1 MKAIKYIAVLIF
13 SLYVFCFKQNIAIGH
28 TFECASF
35 STLPDTII
43 PTKLVPILVGDT
55 AEPYEDVE
63 IIVTDSSYDETNRP
77 AKNLTAVSL
86 SNIEDTPAGSIY
98 GEWDTLSVHSTKFD
112 ALTFDDTI
120 RIPLNDPG
128 HCNYVHPFN
137 GSITSAFG
145 YRGKRYH
152 FAVDINLET
161 GDTVRCAFDG
171 KVRIA
176 QISKSYGFV
185 VVVRHNNGLET
196 YYAHLSK
203 LLVKP
208 GDEMEAGMI
217 LGLGGNTGHSFGSH
231 LHFETRFR
239 GIAIDPSNLINFQT
253 QTLHTDTYNL
263 TKSDF
268 KYLAEQY
275 KIRHYSRKRKKTWYT
290 YYCPGGASYSTPAAK
305 AIMAKVPKP
314 TLPTKNATAVNV
326 ANNGNHSAPTKPITK
341 EATSTTP
348 KKPVVQPKKTT
359 STAKTPKKAET
370 QTGKPIYYTIKS
382 GDSLYSIAIKYKT
395 TVPKICA
402 LNGIKAKDILS
413 IGKKLRVN

>member
-1 MKAIKYIAVLIF
+1 MPVSPSGGVSSRLRPMGA
-13 SLYVFCFKQNIAIGH
+13 SGH
-28 TFECASF
+28 AANDHAS
-35 STLPDTII
+35 
-43 PTKLVPILVGDT
+43 
-55 AEPYEDVE
+55 AH
-63 IIVTDSSYDETNRP
+63 
-77 AKNLTAVSL
+77 AHAH
-86 SNIEDTPAGSIY
+86 TPAHEHCPGLLLLICGPSGVGKTTIVHELIRRFGGLFSISATTRQRSPQERDGVDYFFIDERTFQEWIAEDRFLEHAQVFGRAWY
-98 GEWDTLSVHSTKFD
+98 GTPEAPVRAELAK
-112 ALTFDDTI
+112 
-120 RIPLNDPG
+120 G
-128 HCNYVHPFN
+128 HLV
-137 GSITSAFG
+137 
-145 YRGKRYH
+145 
-152 FAVDINLET
+152 VLDINLET